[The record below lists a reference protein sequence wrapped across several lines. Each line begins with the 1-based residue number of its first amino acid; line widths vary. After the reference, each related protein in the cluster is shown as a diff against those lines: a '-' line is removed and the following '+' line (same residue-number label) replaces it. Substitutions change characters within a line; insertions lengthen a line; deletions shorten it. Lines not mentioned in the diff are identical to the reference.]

1 MWNIIFYE
9 KEDGTIPVKEFLDA
23 LPVKH
28 HAKALRD
35 IDVLEEYG
43 TTLTGPHVKH
53 IQGKM
58 WELRIKSASDIS
70 RIFYFVP
77 VGDDI
82 VLLHGFVKKTQ
93 KTPNREIETANTYL
107 EDYRRRNK
115 L

>member
-9 KEDGTIPVKEFLDA
+9 KEDGSTPVQKFLDK

-35 IDVLEEYG
+35 IDVLEKYG
-43 TTLTGPHVKH
+43 TDLTEPHVKH
-53 IQGKM
+53 IKGKL

-77 VGDDI
+77 VGKNI
-82 VLLHGFVKKTQ
+82 VLLHGFVKKAQ
-93 KTPNREIETANTYL
+93 KTPNREIETANNYL
-107 EDYRRRNK
+107 EDYQRRNTP
-115 L
+115 